1 MRGSGHGASPRAK
14 ATIAAAAERARD
26 LHDQYATALFRQAL
40 LTLADATLAE
50 QVVCEV
56 IVEECIRQP
65 HTPPEVETAG
75 HQLAVSAY
83 RRCQEV
89 AGATARSHEAPPA
102 RRPGQPGQAGQ
113 PVLPGAPALSRAE
126 RGALALV
133 LFGGLGYVGAARAA
147 GISAPSMADLLRKVL
162 LGRAE
167 LADARA

>member
-14 ATIAAAAERARD
+14 ATIAAATERARD
-26 LHDQYATALFRQAL
+26 LHAQYATALFRQAI
-40 LTLADATLAE
+40 LTLADAALAE

-56 IVEECIRQP
+56 IVEECIRRP
-65 HTPPEVETAG
+65 HARPEAETAR

-89 AGATARSHEAPPA
+89 PAVTARSHRAPPA
-102 RRPGQPGQAGQ
+102 PRAL
-113 PVLPGAPALSRAE
+113 PVLPGTPALSRAE

-147 GISAPSMADLLRKVL
+147 GISAPSMAGLLRKVL

-167 LADARA
+167 PADARA